1 MSRGISGRIV
11 IEVDPELKRRLY
23 AVLAMSGS
31 TLKDWFVASAS
42 QHCEQA
48 VQSDSFPA
56 RQRTKKS
63 EKIGPVNRAG
73 SK

>member
-1 MSRGISGRIV
+1 MSRGGSGRIV

-42 QHCEQA
+42 KYCDHA
-48 VQSDSFPA
+48 VQSDLFPENGLPG
-56 RQRTKKS
+56 TK
-63 EKIGPVNRAG
+63 EKRGGP
-73 SK
+73 